1 MTAKEREERDY
12 KKQLLQIAK
21 EHEKARELERIQR
34 YHIPQNLKKGEKG
47 KIFVELY
54 FYALLNI
61 SDNFQR
67 NMSKLMSWKNNLI
80 RNRKNGKLNS

>member
-1 MTAKEREERDY
+1 MHFRLTAREREEREY

-47 KIFVELY
+47 KLLVKLHLY
-54 FYALLNI
+54 VTFNI
-61 SDNFQR
+61 SKHFR
-67 NMSKLMSWKNNLI
+67 GVCRS
-80 RNRKNGKLNS
+80 